1 MYDTTHKNFWEYP
14 NLFRRRHI
22 CGTISAMQKTD
33 TAIAKAAVL
42 TEALP
47 YIQDFSGATVLV
59 KVGGSVMESEEN
71 LVSLLGDIAFMDAV
85 GMKVVVVHGG
95 GKAISRA
102 LKESGIEPRFV
113 DGLRVT
119 DEPSMEIVRRTL
131 NNVVNADVVKKL
143 QALKT
148 NARPVHGN
156 WMFTAEKITSPD
168 RGYVGEPVEVDT
180 RIVIEMLDAGIVPV
194 VTPLGT
200 GRDGHLYN
208 VNADSAAAAL
218 AKALKVRKFAVVSD
232 VPGLMRD
239 PSDPKTLLPTLH
251 LSSVAKLK
259 AEGIISGGM
268 LPKIEGCEDAIR
280 AGVKKV
286 HLVDGR
292 MPHSLLLEI
301 FTREGVGT
309 EIIDEH

>member
-1 MYDTTHKNFWEYP
+1 
-14 NLFRRRHI
+14 
-22 CGTISAMQKTD
+22 MQ
-33 TAIAKAAVL
+33 KAAVL

-59 KVGGSVMESEEN
+59 KVGGSVMESETN
-71 LVSLLGDIAFMDAV
+71 LVSLLADIAFMDAV
-85 GMKVVVVHGG
+85 GMKVVIVHGG

-102 LKESGIEPRFV
+102 LKESGIEPKFV

-119 DEPSMEIVRRTL
+119 DGPTMEIVRRTL
-131 NNVVNADVVKKL
+131 NTEVNASLVHLL
-143 QALKT
+143 QGMKA
-148 NARPVHGN
+148 NARPLHGN
-156 WMFTAEKITSPD
+156 WMFTAEKITTPD
-168 RGYVGEPVEVDT
+168 RGYVGEPVAVDT
-180 RIVIEMLDAGIVPV
+180 RAVCEMLDAGIIPV

-208 VNADSAAAAL
+208 INADSAAAAL
-218 AKALKVRKFAVVSD
+218 AKALKVRKFAIVSD
-232 VPGLMRD
+232 VPGLLRD
-239 PSDPKTLLPTLH
+239 PSDPTTLLPTLH

-259 AEGIISGGM
+259 EEGVISGGM
-268 LPKIEGCEDAIR
+268 LPKIESCEDAIR
-280 AGVKKV
+280 AGVRKV

-309 EIIDEH
+309 EITDEQEH

>member
-1 MYDTTHKNFWEYP
+1 
-14 NLFRRRHI
+14 
-22 CGTISAMQKTD
+22 MQNTD

-47 YIQDFSGATVLV
+47 YIQDFCGSTVLV

-71 LVSLLGDIAFMDAV
+71 IVSLLGDIAFMDAV
-85 GMKVVVVHGG
+85 GMKVVIVHGG

-102 LKESGIEPRFV
+102 LKESGIEPKFV
-113 DGLRVT
+113 EGLRVT

-131 NNVVNADVVKKL
+131 NNVVNADLVRKL
-143 QALKT
+143 QALRT

-156 WMFTAEKITSPD
+156 WMFTAEKIVSPD
-168 RGYVGEPVEVDT
+168 RGYVGEPVGVDT
-180 RIVIEMLDAGIVPV
+180 RIVNEMLDAGIVPV

-251 LSSVAKLK
+251 LSSVARLK
-259 AEGIISGGM
+259 EEGVISGGM

-309 EIIDEH
+309 EITDEQ

>member
-1 MYDTTHKNFWEYP
+1 
-14 NLFRRRHI
+14 
-22 CGTISAMQKTD
+22 MQNTD

-47 YIQDFSGATVLV
+47 YIQDFSGSTVLV

-71 LVSLLGDIAFMDAV
+71 LLSLLGDIAFMDAV

-102 LKESGIEPRFV
+102 LKESGLEPKFV

-131 NNVVNADVVKKL
+131 NNVVNADLVRKL
-143 QALKT
+143 QSLKT

-156 WMFTAEKITSPD
+156 WMFTAEKIAVPD

-180 RIVIEMLDAGIVPV
+180 RIVHEMLDAGIVPV

-232 VPGLMRD
+232 VPGLLRD

-251 LSSVAKLK
+251 LASVAKLK

-309 EIIDEH
+309 EITDEH